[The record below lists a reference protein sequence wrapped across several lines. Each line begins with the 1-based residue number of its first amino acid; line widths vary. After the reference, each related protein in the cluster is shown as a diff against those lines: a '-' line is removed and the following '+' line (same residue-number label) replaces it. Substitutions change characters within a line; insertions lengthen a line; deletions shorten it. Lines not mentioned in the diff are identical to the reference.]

1 MLVGFSPNVVVYNI
15 QIPIMFKLL
24 KMPYL
29 AGKYFPRLK
38 YTIVAATTTT
48 TTEAPTVVEEI
59 GNMQF
64 FDGHHFLKYYHSYF
78 SIKFDTETIIFACS

>member
-1 MLVGFSPNVVVYNI
+1 MRVGFSPNVLVYN
-15 QIPIMFKLL
+15 QLDSNNVQTL
-24 KMPYL
+24 MPYL

-59 GNMQF
+59 GNIQF
-64 FDGHHFLKYYHSYF
+64 FDGHHFLK
-78 SIKFDTETIIFACS
+78 